1 MSRGIAGV
9 YGSRYVSIP
18 YLPPP
23 RWISTARGTI
33 RQVLMW
39 IIVFGLGTFGHWA
52 LSITGILGYF
62 YTSHII
68 LFIHAP
74 PRQTRAAFW
83 RRLCIEALRLVSVI
97 RMTTAFCTYP
107 YNTTRLRESCRRWR
121 RTNGDQLTEA
131 APKW

>member
-1 MSRGIAGV
+1 MSRGIAGL

-52 LSITGILGYF
+52 LGIEHHGKLGYF

-68 LFIHAP
+68 LFTHAP
-74 PRQTRAAFW
+74 RRTRAAFW
-83 RRLCIEALRLVSVI
+83 RRLCIEALRLVSVM
-97 RMTTAFCTYP
+97 RLSTAFCTYP
-107 YNTTRLRESCRRWR
+107 YNTTRLRKLSPMMAEGGR
-121 RTNGDQLTEA
+121 
-131 APKW
+131 